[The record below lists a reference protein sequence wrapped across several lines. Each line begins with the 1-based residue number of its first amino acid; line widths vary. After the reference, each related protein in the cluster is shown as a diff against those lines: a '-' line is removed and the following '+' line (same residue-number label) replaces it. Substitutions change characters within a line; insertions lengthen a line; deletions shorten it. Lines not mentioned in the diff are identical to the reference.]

1 VTERASRPP
10 LPGTGPPPPPVLVL
24 GVGSE
29 LRSDDAVGRHV
40 AAAIAALGLPGVE
53 VRSVQQLTPEVAL
66 DLVDRSLVVVV
77 DAAVEVEQVQVG
89 PVTAGPSRAALSH
102 RADLAELLATTSLFG
117 TPPHRVMSVRVPV
130 QDLAIGTELA
140 PATAGRV
147 GQVVEIV
154 CGLVREVP
162 ARDRPRSSSVLR
174 AGRLR

>member
-1 VTERASRPP
+1 VSVAVTERPSRRP
-10 LPGTGPPPPPVLVL
+10 LPRTGPPPPPVLVL

-117 TPPHRVMSVRVPV
+117 TSPHRVMSVRVPV
-130 QDLAIGTELA
+130 QDLSIGTELA

-154 CGLVREVP
+154 CGLLREVP
-162 ARDRPRSSSVLR
+162 ARDPARPR
-174 AGRLR
+174 